1 MSPSFSL
8 QAYVGSQCV
17 IHLGLFH
24 LWVDPTVSSPKVAA
38 VQAFFTT
45 ASIIDHYLA
54 PGLLESSLS
63 LLVFKLL

>member
-24 LWVDPTVSSPKVAA
+24 LGVDPTISSPNAAA
-38 VQAFFTT
+38 VQAFFTIT
-45 ASIIDHYLA
+45 SIFDLYLA
-54 PGLLESSLS
+54 PGLLESYLS
-63 LLVFKLL
+63 LLMLNLL

>member
-24 LWVDPTVSSPKVAA
+24 LRVDPNISSPNVAA

-45 ASIIDHYLA
+45 ASIVDLHLA
-54 PGLLESSLS
+54 PGLLVSYLS
-63 LLVFKLL
+63 LLILKFL

>member
-17 IHLGLFH
+17 IHLGFFH
-24 LWVDPTVSSPKVAA
+24 LWADPAVSSPKVAA

-45 ASIIDHYLA
+45 ANMVDLHLA
-54 PGLLESSLS
+54 PDLLESSLS